1 MNKHQYVI
9 LLISKYFVE
18 LRISFHESIA
28 LTGFVIFMVIYNQII
43 SGIMLSFS
51 LITESMYIP
60 LVREEED
67 AENLYNDDF
76 F

>member
-1 MNKHQYVI
+1 MLRKLHIQ
-9 LLISKYFVE
+9 LLKYFVE
-18 LRISFHESIA
+18 LRISFHEAIA